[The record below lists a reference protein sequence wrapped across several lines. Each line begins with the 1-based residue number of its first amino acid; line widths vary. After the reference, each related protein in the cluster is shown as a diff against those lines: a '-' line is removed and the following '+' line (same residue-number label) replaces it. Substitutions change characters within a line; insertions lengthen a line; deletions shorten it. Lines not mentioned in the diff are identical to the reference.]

1 MTDKTLNIGALARLT
16 FTNPAVIRG
25 YEQMGLLP
33 PPARSVSVN
42 GRASDA
48 PDRLYGEG
56 DVQRLI
62 FLRRCR
68 DLGVLNPQ
76 LHQLA
81 SLIDR
86 PESAEGEARMYA
98 EQLLANVQDQM
109 KEVAGLEK
117 TLAALI
123 EGDGE
128 SALALGAVDPM
139 SQNEVKRMRRKV
151 RKPLKT
157 PSSQP
162 KR

>member
-1 MTDKTLNIGALARLT
+1 MTDKTLTIGALARLT

-33 PPARSVSVN
+33 PPARPMSVN
-42 GRASDA
+42 GHASDT
-48 PDRLYGEG
+48 PDRMYGEW

-86 PESAEGEARMYA
+86 PESAEGGARTYA
-98 EQLLANVQDQM
+98 EQLLANVQDHLE
-109 KEVAGLEK
+109 EVAGLEK

-123 EGDGE
+123 EGAGE
-128 SALALGAVDPM
+128 PALALGEVDPV
-139 SQNEVKRMRRKV
+139 SKTGFKRMRRQV

-157 PSSQP
+157 PSS
-162 KR
+162 